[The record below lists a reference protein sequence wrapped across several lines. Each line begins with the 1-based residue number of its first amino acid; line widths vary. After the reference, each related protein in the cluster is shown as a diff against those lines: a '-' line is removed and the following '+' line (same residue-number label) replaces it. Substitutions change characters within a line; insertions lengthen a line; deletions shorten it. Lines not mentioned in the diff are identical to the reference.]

1 MRQVG
6 SVIAFILFA
15 CIIILLA
22 RFILDW
28 VQMLARQWRP
38 KGAVAVLCEAL
49 YSLTDPP
56 LRVVRKFIPAV
67 RVGGAS
73 IDFSPMILLIGIY
86 LLNALNSQIFF
97 RSG

>member
-1 MRQVG
+1 MRAVG

-56 LRVVRKFIPAV
+56 LRVVRRFIPPV
-67 RVGGAS
+67 RLGGAS
-73 IDFSPMILLIGIY
+73 IDFSPMVLLIGIY

-97 RSG
+97 

>member
-1 MRQVG
+1 MRTVG

-56 LRVVRKFIPAV
+56 LRVGRGFIPPV
-67 RVGGAS
+67 RLGGAS

-97 RSG
+97 